1 MNEIVDYFVPSHDP
15 ILGIKPVNVVTVL
28 NTENWQSRAVTFQL
42 AWSQLYVYLSRAT
55 NTRLRKRYYCVNVY
69 DTGKCET
76 HSKRL
81 FLTLAE
87 ALDFANAGASELQ
100 SLTQFEEAS

>member
-1 MNEIVDYFVPSHDP
+1 MNEIVDYFVPAHDP
-15 ILGIKPVNVVTVL
+15 ILGIKPVNVVTSL
-28 NTENWQSRAVTFQL
+28 DTDNWKSRAVTFQI

-69 DTGKCET
+69 DIGKRDIR
-76 HSKRL
+76 SKRL
-81 FLTLAE
+81 FLTLSE
-87 ALDFANAGASELQ
+87 ALDFANAGATELQ